1 MRNVSDDQFYT
12 AAGNSSRKIQMGIAG
27 WGADFP
33 TASNFFRPVLSC
45 RSFNQNPA
53 STGNLAEFCDP
64 HADELAD
71 QAQAAQQTDPA
82 AARKLWASIDRIV
95 TDQAPWVP
103 VLTDVSNR
111 VRLRPGRELPGIPV
125 LLRPAARPDLGP
137 IAASGLIPLVLASRP
152 CGGALGGSAAWACRV
167 RHLAT
172 ERVPGRIE
180 LIAVRW
186 RLAYQPVV
194 YLGWLLTP

>member
-1 MRNVSDDQFYT
+1 MRNVSIDQFFT
-12 AAGNSSRKIQMGIAG
+12 AAGNSSRKIQIGLEG

-53 STGNLAEFCDP
+53 STINLAEFCDP

-103 VLTDVSNR
+103 
-111 VRLRPGRELPGIPV
+111 
-125 LLRPAARPDLGP
+125 
-137 IAASGLIPLVLASRP
+137 
-152 CGGALGGSAAWACRV
+152 
-167 RHLAT
+167 
-172 ERVPGRIE
+172 
-180 LIAVRW
+180 
-186 RLAYQPVV
+186 
-194 YLGWLLTP
+194 LLTVAATVFVSARVGNCLVSPYYYGPLFDQMWVR